1 MTYAGHHCDAADRP
15 EASHTPDMAALCD
28 NPIEAL
34 YREATESYSSGG
46 LPGFQLWLKATTAD
60 QARIMTVE
68 TLSRVL
74 PMLVK
79 PGNVRLRVYTLLVAI
94 GQMTM
99 TAIKAKEMGAT
110 LAAVSKQVLGWL
122 DFLGFKQNGTAKIV
136 EPTHT
141 TTAVNLCNKP
151 LNLLYLE
158 ATESYSSGG
167 LPGFQKWLTITTEDQ
182 SRILTVKT
190 LSKVLPM
197 LVKPGNVRLRVYAVM
212 FAINSDALNG
222 VWTQT
227 AAAKEMGVTR
237 AAVSKQVQWWLDFLG
252 FRRNAH
258 TKSAEA
264 VESYRTVQRE
274 RHWRRQSIGKKGGK
288 K

>member
-15 EASHTPDMAALCD
+15 EASHTPCMASLCD
-28 NPIEAL
+28 NPVEAL
-34 YREATESYSSGG
+34 YRDATESYSSGG
-46 LPGFQLWLKATTAD
+46 LPGFQKWLTITTAD
-60 QARIMTVE
+60 QARILTVE

-79 PGNVRLRVYTLLVAI
+79 PGNVRLRVYAL
-94 GQMTM
+94 
-99 TAIKAKEMGAT
+99 
-110 LAAVSKQVLGWL
+110 
-122 DFLGFKQNGTAKIV
+122 
-136 EPTHT
+136 
-141 TTAVNLCNKP
+141 
-151 LNLLYLE
+151 
-158 ATESYSSGG
+158 
-167 LPGFQKWLTITTEDQ
+167 
-182 SRILTVKT
+182 
-190 LSKVLPM
+190 
-197 LVKPGNVRLRVYAVM
+197 M

-274 RHWRRQSIGKKGGK
+274 RHWRRQNIGKKGGK
-288 K
+288 GANY

>member
-1 MTYAGHHCDAADRP
+1 MAYEGPHCDAADRP
-15 EASHTPDMAALCD
+15 EASHAPCMASLCD
-28 NPIEAL
+28 NPVEAQ

-46 LPGFQLWLKATTAD
+46 LAGFENWLKATTAD
-60 QARIMTVE
+60 EARILTVE

-79 PGNVRLRVYTLLVAI
+79 PGNVRLRVYAL
-94 GQMTM
+94 
-99 TAIKAKEMGAT
+99 
-110 LAAVSKQVLGWL
+110 
-122 DFLGFKQNGTAKIV
+122 
-136 EPTHT
+136 
-141 TTAVNLCNKP
+141 
-151 LNLLYLE
+151 
-158 ATESYSSGG
+158 
-167 LPGFQKWLTITTEDQ
+167 
-182 SRILTVKT
+182 
-190 LSKVLPM
+190 
-197 LVKPGNVRLRVYAVM
+197 M

-274 RHWRRQSIGKKGGK
+274 RHWRRQAIGKKGGQHADH
-288 K
+288 

>member
-1 MTYAGHHCDAADRP
+1 M
-15 EASHTPDMAALCD
+15 
-28 NPIEAL
+28 
-34 YREATESYSSGG
+34 
-46 LPGFQLWLKATTAD
+46 
-60 QARIMTVE
+60 E

-79 PGNVRLRVYTLLVAI
+79 PGNVRLRVYAL
-94 GQMTM
+94 
-99 TAIKAKEMGAT
+99 
-110 LAAVSKQVLGWL
+110 
-122 DFLGFKQNGTAKIV
+122 
-136 EPTHT
+136 
-141 TTAVNLCNKP
+141 
-151 LNLLYLE
+151 
-158 ATESYSSGG
+158 
-167 LPGFQKWLTITTEDQ
+167 
-182 SRILTVKT
+182 
-190 LSKVLPM
+190 
-197 LVKPGNVRLRVYAVM
+197 M

-274 RHWRRQSIGKKGGK
+274 RHWRRQSIGKKGG
-288 K
+288 

>member
-15 EASHTPDMAALCD
+15 EASHTPDMASLCD
-28 NPIEAL
+28 NPVEAL

-46 LPGFQLWLKATTAD
+46 LPGFQKWLTITTAD
-60 QARIMTVE
+60 QARILTVE

-99 TAIKAKEMGAT
+99 SAIKAKEMGAT
-110 LAAVSKQVLGWL
+110 LAAVSKQVLEWL
-122 DFLGFKQNGTAKIV
+122 EFLGFKKNEILKIV
-136 EPTHT
+136 ESNDT

-151 LNLLYLE
+151 LQLLYVE
-158 ATESYSSGG
+158 ATKSYTSGG
-167 LPGFQKWLTITTEDQ
+167 LPSFEKWLTITTKDQ
-182 SRILTVKT
+182 SRLLTIRT

-237 AAVSKQVQWWLDFLG
+237 AAVSKQVQGWVDFLH

-258 TKSAEA
+258 TKSAKA